1 MGLRI
6 LMISD
11 VYFPRVNG
19 VSTSIKTFRNKLSE
33 LGHEVTLIA
42 PEYGPYDTSDDLLIR
57 IPSRYLPMDPEDR
70 LMRRKDIL
78 SLTEDLRR
86 KQFDIIHVQTPFLA
100 HYVGV
105 QLSKALGIPVVE
117 SYHTYFEE
125 YLYHYLPLLPRSWM
139 RFAARWFTRRQC
151 NRMDA
156 VIVPSNP
163 MRDVLQRYGVTVPV
177 SVIPTGIETDV
188 MQEGSRERF
197 CDVHAIRPGRPVL
210 VHIGRIA
217 HEKNIG
223 FLLEVLHEVR
233 KGFPD
238 VLLVIAGEG
247 PARHA
252 LLRRTAELGLQ
263 RNVRFIGYLNRGP
276 ELWDCF
282 CAGDAFVFA
291 SSTETQGLVLL
302 EAMALGVPVVS
313 TARMGTRDILDAG
326 KGALVAEETVADF
339 TEKVIRILSDRRL
352 RTRLGSEAREYAR
365 EWSAERNTARLLDF
379 YAATLK
385 RHAQHGTAA
394 VVAAGSGG

>member
-1 MGLRI
+1 MKI

-19 VSTSIKTFRNKLSE
+19 VSTSIATFRKE
-33 LGHEVTLIA
+33 LVGHGHEVSLAA
-42 PEYGPYDTSDDLLIR
+42 PDYGKGSDDDGDIIR
-57 IPSRYLPMDPEDR
+57 VPSRYLVLDPEDR
-70 LMRRKDIL
+70 MLRARRL
-78 SLTEDLRR
+78 LEFEAQFRRRAFDLVH
-86 KQFDIIHVQTPFLA
+86 IQTPFIAHRAGLELA
-100 HYVGV
+100 RR
-105 QLSKALGIPVVE
+105 LGLPVVE
-117 SYHTYFEE
+117 TYHTYFEE
-125 YLYHYLPLLPRSWM
+125 YLFHYVPFLPRSMM
-139 RFAARWFTRRQC
+139 RAAARWFTRRQC

-163 MRDVLQRYGVTVPV
+163 MREVLQRYGVTVPV
-177 SVIPTGIETDV
+177 SVIPTGIETEV

-223 FLLEVLHEVR
+223 FLLEVLREVR

-247 PARHA
+247 PARQS
-252 LLRRTAELGLQ
+252 LLRRTAELDLQ
-263 RNVRFIGYLNRGP
+263 GNVRFIGYLTRGP
-276 ELWDCF
+276 DLWDCF

-313 TARMGTRDILDAG
+313 TARMGTMDILDAG

-352 RTRLGSEAREYAR
+352 RTRLGSEARDYAR
-365 EWSAERNTARLLDF
+365 EWGAERNTDRLLEF
-379 YAATLK
+379 YDATLE
-385 RHAQHGTAA
+385 RHAGRGAAAA
-394 VVAAGSGG
+394 VAAESGG

>member
-1 MGLRI
+1 LKI

-19 VSTSIKTFRNKLSE
+19 VSTSIATFRKVLVAH
-33 LGHEVTLIA
+33 GHEVCLVA
-42 PEYGPYDTSDDLLIR
+42 PDYGRAGDDDGDIIR
-57 IPSRYLPMDPEDR
+57 IPSRYLVLDPEDR
-70 LMRRKDIL
+70 MLRARRL
-78 SLTEDLRR
+78 LEFEVQFRRCAFDLVH
-86 KQFDIIHVQTPFLA
+86 IQTPFIAHRAGLQLA
-100 HYVGV
+100 RR
-105 QLSKALGIPVVE
+105 LGLPVVE
-117 SYHTYFEE
+117 TYHTYFEE
-125 YLYHYLPLLPRSWM
+125 YLYHYVPFLPRSMM
-139 RFAARWFTRRQC
+139 RAAARGFTRRQC

-163 MRDVLQRYGVTVPV
+163 MREVLQRYGVTVPV
-177 SVIPTGIETDV
+177 SVIPTGIETDA
-188 MQEGSRERF
+188 MQKGSRERF
-197 CDVHAIRPGRPVL
+197 CDMHAIRPGRPIL

-223 FLLEVLHEVR
+223 FLLEVLQEVR
-233 KGFPD
+233 KGFPG

-282 CAGDAFVFA
+282 CAGDAFIFA
-291 SSTETQGLVLL
+291 SPTETQGLVLL

-352 RTRLGSEAREYAR
+352 QIRLGSEAREYAR
-365 EWSAERNTARLLDF
+365 EWSAERNTTRLLDF

-385 RHAQHGTAA
+385 RHARRGTVAA
-394 VVAAGSGG
+394 VAAGSGG